1 MVDAIKNRL
10 SFARKKF
17 DNFQS
22 DALETM
28 EVAVF
33 AACIVLGVLLVTP
46 PLEAALGTFF
56 TNTVA
61 SVQTPAAPTPGTGE
75 ILVPGAEGDVDKG
88 VTQVEYQKLLSKVDE
103 VNQEAAATKAALAT
117 TNNELAAQK
126 EAWASICHVV
136 EEGTTGMWNWRKWSN
151 GTAECWGK
159 YRCPENFYL
168 SELWGSLYSSTTFV
182 TFPDYPIAFVDTPTS
197 SIDYVD
203 ADPGYKG
210 TGLVVRNISEIT
222 KTNPG
227 WAWIVR
233 PTQSTIGHPSF
244 DVRAAG
250 RWK

>member
-126 EAWASICHVV
+126 EAWASI
-136 EEGTTGMWNWRKWSN
+136 
-151 GTAECWGK
+151 
-159 YRCPENFYL
+159 
-168 SELWGSLYSSTTFV
+168 
-182 TFPDYPIAFVDTPTS
+182 
-197 SIDYVD
+197 
-203 ADPGYKG
+203 
-210 TGLVVRNISEIT
+210 
-222 KTNPG
+222 
-227 WAWIVR
+227 
-233 PTQSTIGHPSF
+233 
-244 DVRAAG
+244 
-250 RWK
+250 